1 MAHLRTSARQLE
13 RGSRLVALATAAA
26 LLVAACGGGTTT
38 SPVAAPAS
46 PTAAQATEAPPQ
58 RGRDGTLTLF
68 FWQAPTTLNPHL
80 SPGTKDYSAARLTYE
95 PLASFDKDGNLV
107 PFLAAEIPSLEN
119 GGVAADG
126 MSVTWKLR
134 PDLRWSDGE
143 PFTAEDVRFTWQYAT
158 DPDVAS
164 TSGAAFGSVKD
175 VVVVDPQTVRVEF
188 KERDPAWATPF
199 VGVQGL
205 ILPKHVF
212 EPFKGAAAKDAPPN
226 LAPVGTGPFRV
237 TSFGV
242 EDVLIVG
249 GEAVPTTKVL
259 YEANP
264 YYRDPDKPAFSNVV
278 LQGGGGDAAVAVQAI
293 TDGTADYAWNL
304 QVDDATAAQ
313 VEASGKGR
321 IVAVPGAFVERI
333 MLNFSDPNTEAASGE
348 RSSTEHPH
356 PFLTD
361 KAVRQAIALAVDR
374 EAIAAL
380 YGRGGTATGNIL
392 MSPTNVASSRPP
404 TAYDPEAAKRLLDEA
419 GWTDHDGDGVRDK
432 GGVPL
437 KLLYQTSINA
447 VRQQAQEIV
456 KASLDAIGF
465 DVELKNI
472 DSGVFFGPPEGTTS
486 TRRQF
491 YADLEEFAFSNK
503 VPDPTAYMGAWTC
516 EQAAQQANDW
526 SGSNWSRYCDPAY
539 DALWQQAAAELDPAK
554 RAELF
559 KQLNDYLLD
568 DAAVIPL
575 VRLADMSGIS
585 SSVEGLELTPWD
597 VDPWSIADWHRD

>member
-1 MAHLRTSARQLE
+1 VGTSGDCQQARCSGKLL
-13 RGSRLVALATAAA
+13 GLLAAA
-26 LLVAACGGGTTT
+26 TLLVAACGGGATGT
-38 SPVAAPAS
+38 SSTAPFSPSAAAI
-46 PTAAQATEAPPQ
+46 TEAPAQ

-68 FWQAPTTLNPHL
+68 FWQAPTTLNPYL

-107 PFLAAEIPSLEN
+107 PFLAAGVPSLEN
-119 GGVAADG
+119 EGVAADG
-126 MSVTWKLR
+126 MSVTWKLK
-134 PDLRWSDGE
+134 PGLRWSDGE

-164 TSGAAFGSVKD
+164 TSAAAFGTVKD
-175 VVVVDPQTVRVEF
+175 VVVVDPQSVRVEF
-188 KERDPAWATPF
+188 HERNPAWATPF

-212 EPFKGAAAKDAPPN
+212 EPYKGVAAKDAPPN

-237 TSFGV
+237 TSFGA

-249 GEAVPTTKVL
+249 GEAVPTTKIL

-264 YYRDPDKPAFSNVV
+264 YYRDPDKPAFANVV
-278 LQGGGGDAAVAVQAI
+278 LQGGGGDAAVGVQAI
-293 TDGTADYAWNL
+293 TEGTADYAWNL
-304 QVDDATAAQ
+304 QVDDATAAE

-321 IVAVPGAFVERI
+321 IVTGLSAFVERI
-333 MLNFSDPNTEAASGE
+333 MLNFTDPNTQAADGE
-348 RSSTEHPH
+348 RSSVEHPH

-361 KAVRQAIALAVDR
+361 EAVRQAIALAVDR

-380 YGRGGTATGNIL
+380 YGRGGITTGNIL
-392 MSPTNVASSRPP
+392 MSPTSVASSRPP
-404 TAYDPEAAKRLLDEA
+404 APYDLEAAKQLLESA
-419 GWTDHDGDGVRDK
+419 GWTDHDGDGIRDK
-432 GGVPL
+432 AGVPL
-437 KLLYQTSINA
+437 KLLYQTSVNA

-456 KASLDAIGF
+456 KTALDSIGF

-472 DSGVFFGPPEGTTS
+472 DSGVFFGPVEGTTS

-503 VPDPTAYMGAWTC
+503 VPDPTAYMQAWTC
-516 EQAAQQANDW
+516 DKAAQKANDW

-539 DALWQQAAAELDPAK
+539 DALWQQAAGELDPAK

-559 KQLNDYLLD
+559 KQLNDYLVD

-575 VRLADMSGIS
+575 VLLADMSGIS
-585 SSVEGLELTPWD
+585 NSVEGLELTPWD
-597 VDPWSIADWHRD
+597 VDPWTIADWHRT